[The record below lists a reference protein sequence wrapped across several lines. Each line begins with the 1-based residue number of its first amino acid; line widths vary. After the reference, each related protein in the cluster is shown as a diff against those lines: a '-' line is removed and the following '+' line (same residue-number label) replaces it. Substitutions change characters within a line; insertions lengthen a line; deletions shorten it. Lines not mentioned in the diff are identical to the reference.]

1 MGESGKFLQKL
12 PRHFSQEKFN
22 SSFSQFHHSQPIY
35 DNLHEND
42 AFADDWELIELLDQ
56 DFAAEGDGNVI
67 ESFNLHDKTK
77 YRIRSQDDVHR
88 HLEDKVTRV
97 CTVYSLSRSEAVIL
111 LNHFNWRV
119 SRLHEEWPTCEEKV
133 RKVVG
138 LFEKPV
144 EETCNTNEIACSLCC
159 ENREADSMVAISCGH
174 QRCLSC
180 WTEYIS
186 EAINDGPE
194 CLTLRCPEGS
204 CEAAVGI
211 ELIELVSNEDDKK
224 KFHDYRLQS
233 FITGRRKAKWCPAQD
248 CEYAV
253 FASFGEDAN
262 NDVTC
267 KCLHSFCWN
276 CSKEAHAPVDCVRV
290 GEWLSEM
297 DAQKNWVLAKARPC
311 PNCKKLIEETSCKMY
326 LRCTLC
332 DYMFPS
338 DAFSE
343 GAPDKEDTKPSDDDN
358 DCSKSSSERLEQYY
372 SGWLISEGS
381 RVNAVTELKVLKEI
395 RLEILCFNLNLQP
408 TELGFLV
415 EAQMQ
420 VIECWRSLKWMH
432 VCGYYVAEDEQKSK
446 LFEFILEQ
454 AEKLVRMMEKH
465 VDEFVNGVLAYETVS
480 TQYIAGRSNIIQL
493 NRVAGEYYGR
503 LVEAMKSDLCAVVSL
518 TTTISSSSSSSPP
531 KKAPEKQHEDCCSS
545 SPPEKAPEK
554 QPEDCCTSSPPEKA
568 PEKQPE
574 DCCSSCPPEKAP
586 GRV

>member
-1 MGESGKFLQKL
+1 MGKSGKFLQKL
-12 PRHFSQEKFN
+12 SRHFTQEKFN
-22 SSFSQFHHSQPIY
+22 PSFAYFHLSQPIY
-35 DNLHEND
+35 DDLHENAVFD
-42 AFADDWELIELLDQ
+42 DDWELIELLDQ
-56 DFAAEGDGNVI
+56 DFAGEGEGDGDGDVI
-67 ESFNLHDKTK
+67 ELFDPLDPEDSIFPKLSAK
-77 YRIRSQDDVHR
+77 YRILSKDDLHR
-88 HLEDKVTRV
+88 LLEDKVARV
-97 CTVYSLSRSEAVIL
+97 CTVHSLSRSEAVIL
-111 LNHFNWRV
+111 LNHFKWWV
-119 SRLHEEWPTCEEKV
+119 SRVHEEWLTCQEEV

-186 EAINDGPE
+186 EAINDGPQ

-224 KFHDYRLQS
+224 KFHDYLLQS
-233 FITGRRKAKWCPAQD
+233 FITRRRKAKWCPAQD
-248 CEYAV
+248 CEYVV
-253 FASFGEDAN
+253 FAYIGEDAN

-297 DAQKNWVLAKARPC
+297 DAQLKNWYAG
-311 PNCKKLIEETSCKMY
+311 
-326 LRCTLC
+326 
-332 DYMFPS
+332 S

-343 GAPDKEDTKPSDDDN
+343 GAPDNEDTKPSDDDN
-358 DCSKSSSERLEQYY
+358 DCKRELAESSPERLERYY

-381 RVNAVTELKVLKEI
+381 RINAVTELKVLKEI
-395 RLEILCFNLNLQP
+395 RLEILCSYLNLES
-408 TELGFLV
+408 TELDFLV

-420 VIECWRSLKWMH
+420 VIECWRRLKWMH

-446 LFEFILEQ
+446 LFELTLEQ
-454 AEKLVRMMEKH
+454 AKKLVRMMEKH
-465 VDEFVNGVLAYETVS
+465 VDEFVSTVLACDTVS
-480 TQYIAGRSNIIQL
+480 TQYIARRINIIEL
-493 NRVAGEYYGR
+493 NSRVTGEYYGR
-503 LVEAMKSDLCAVVSL
+503 LVEEMKSDLSAVVSV
-518 TTTISSSSSSSPP
+518 TTTITSSSIDTDEDSSNSS
-531 KKAPEKQHEDCCSS
+531 SS

-554 QPEDCCTSSPPEKA
+554 EPEGLSSVFNYKHKRE
-568 PEKQPE
+568 
-574 DCCSSCPPEKAP
+574 
-586 GRV
+586 